1 MCGIAGVFG
10 VKSFPKLPGSVLNG
24 KQMFLPNKGTYLKKN
39 FNNLFHISE
48 LRGHDSAGVILA
60 GDEKH
65 EPMTY
70 KAVCQTAVFLTTR
83 GYENAINA
91 ADWDIAV
98 GHSRATTVGGNG
110 YDSAHPHHYGSVF
123 LVHNGTVR
131 GHHQYLKGCPVVVSD
146 SSAIAWKISQLELD
160 EVPDLLTNLPD
171 FGVLVWY
178 DKRDNSLNIAKDE
191 SRTLFWTYPKK
202 SGNKNVERPFG
213 YFSSQREA
221 LAFVNGEGAQCTR
234 EVPPFVHFKYKDGVM
249 REFSRWDKYQPPK
262 VNNTFDTKN
271 RFGFGRYSFPS
282 VTNHPARGP
291 GYYDDLDLFEEDQ
304 EWEDE
309 QYQGTT
315 ETHSA
320 VWLEKGTRIKLK
332 DVADVGVNKPLTSN
346 YRCPLT
352 DTQYKVL
359 IDYPPLSMFE
369 EYEELVDLG
378 GVVEIKWVDD
388 TTIRAFIPR
397 RPGRLNIQQW

>member
-10 VKSFPKLPGSVLNG
+10 VKSFPKLPGAVLNG
-24 KQMFLPNKGTYLKKN
+24 NKTFLPNKGTYLKKN
-39 FNNLFHISE
+39 FNTLFHISE

-70 KAVCQTAVFLTTR
+70 KAVCQTAVFLTTK
-83 GYENAINA
+83 GYENALNA
-91 ADWDIAV
+91 ANWDIAV

-131 GHHQYLKGCPVVVSD
+131 GHRQYLKGCPVGVSD
-146 SSAIAWKISQLELD
+146 SSAIAWKISQLGLD
-160 EVPDLLTNLPD
+160 EVPSLLTSLPD

-191 SRTLFWTYPKK
+191 SRTLYWTAPAKAGKK
-202 SGNKNVERPFG
+202 NKDLTFG

-221 LAFVNGEGAQCTR
+221 LAFVKGEGYSHTK

-249 REFSRWDKYQPPK
+249 KEFSKWDKYQPP
-262 VNNTFDTKN
+262 VVTRHFNTNNLVE
-271 RFGFGRYSFPS
+271 FGRYSFPS
-282 VTNHPARGP
+282 RGP
-291 GYYDDLDLFEEDQ
+291 SYYDDLDLFEEDT
-304 EWEDE
+304 ELEDE

-315 ETHSA
+315 KTLSA
-320 VWLEKGTRIKLK
+320 VLLEKGARIRVQ
-332 DVADVGVNKPLTSN
+332 DVADTGVNNPLTCN

-352 DTQYKVL
+352 DTPYKVL
-359 IDYPPLSMFE
+359 IDYPALSLFE
-369 EYEELVDLG
+369 EYEELLDLG

-397 RPGRLNIQQW
+397 RPSRLNVQQW